1 MLRTITLLGV
11 LAITAG
17 LQCNNAYA
25 QKYPFKA
32 IRLIVPVTA
41 GGGVDTVARLI
52 SARLNDTMKVPVVV
66 ENRVGADGSIG
77 AAFVAKAPPDGYT
90 VLIASSSHVAHANL
104 RNDLSYNLLKDFA
117 PVSLITSSP
126 QLLVAHSSVPVK
138 SVSELIALAKSKP
151 GALSFASS
159 GNGGAP
165 HLAGELFKS
174 MAGIDIRHISYKGG
188 GPAMVDVLGGRVELY
203 FSSVTGAMP
212 QVKAGKLKALA
223 ITSSNRNSL
232 IPDIPTLSESGLP
245 GYFASNWYSFL
256 VPAGTPSLVIEK
268 LNHETVSALK
278 VPELAGKLISE
289 GFEIIASTPAELG
302 AFMSEE
308 MAKTATLIKAANIRL
323 D

>member
-1 MLRTITLLGV
+1 
-11 LAITAG
+11 
-17 LQCNNAYA
+17 
-25 QKYPFKA
+25 
-32 IRLIVPVTA
+32 
-41 GGGVDTVARLI
+41 
-52 SARLNDTMKVPVVV
+52 MKVPVVV

-126 QLLVAHSSVPVK
+126 QLLVVHSSVPVK

-223 ITSSNRNSL
+223 ITSSKRNSL

-256 VPAGTPSLVIEK
+256 VPAGTPSSVIEK

-278 VPELAGKLISE
+278 FPELAGKLISE
-289 GFEIIASTPAELG
+289 GFEIIASTPSELG

-308 MAKTATLIKAANIRL
+308 MAKTAALIKAANIRL
-323 D
+323 E